1 MPKRTVVIV
10 GTGLIGGSI
19 GLALRQLGW
28 RVHGV
33 DSDDAMSAQAVE
45 LGAID
50 AVGWPDDADLT
61 VIATP
66 PAQIVDAAT
75 EALER
80 TSGPVTDVGSVK
92 ADMATTLVHPRFVG
106 GHPMAGSEQEGV
118 HGARADLFRGATWV
132 LTPTST
138 TDDRAFATVREVVTS
153 LGADVLTLDPTQHD
167 RVVAMVS
174 HVPHLTAATLMRLAD
189 ARSEEHRVLLRLA
202 AGGFRDMT
210 RIASGNTGI
219 WPDICTGNSEA
230 IVEVLD
236 GLIDALVDMRTI
248 VADHDT
254 ERLLAVL
261 RDAQI
266 ARVNLPTSA
275 PADVD
280 LAVVRVPVFDRP
292 GEIAR
297 ITRLATDIDVN
308 IYDLEIAHSV
318 EGAQGVLVLVVEQS
332 RSERLL
338 GALMAHDYRPSV
350 RLLAQ

>member
-1 MPKRTVVIV
+1 MPARRAVVI
-10 GTGLIGGSI
+10 GTGLIGGSV
-19 GLALRQLGW
+19 GAALRAAGW

-33 DSDDAMSAQAVE
+33 DADPRAGDRAITV
-45 LGAID
+45 GAID

-61 VIATP
+61 VVATP
-66 PAQIVDAAT
+66 ALAIVDAAK

-92 ADMATTLVHPRFVG
+92 AAVVGALPDPRFVG

-118 HGARADLFRGATWV
+118 DGARADLFQGATWV
-132 LTPTST
+132 LTPSPD
-138 TDDRAFATVREVVTS
+138 TDDTAFAAVRSTVSSLGAEVVT
-153 LGADVLTLDPTQHD
+153 LDPVRHD
-167 RVVAMVS
+167 RLVAVVS

-189 ARSEEHRVLLRLA
+189 DRSEEHRALLKLA

-210 RIASGNTGI
+210 RIASGNAEI
-219 WPDICTGNSEA
+219 WPDICHANADA

-236 GLIDALVDMRTI
+236 QLVEALREMRDV
-248 VADHDT
+248 VADHDA
-254 ERLLAVL
+254 ERLLATL
-261 RDAQI
+261 RRAQQ
-266 ARVNLPTSA
+266 ARVSLPTTA
-275 PADVD
+275 PVDVA

-318 EGAQGVLVLVVEQS
+318 EGTGGVVVLVVEEA
-332 RSERLL
+332 RAERLL
-338 GALMAHDYRPSV
+338 GALMANDYRPSV
-350 RLLAQ
+350 RSLPR